1 MSKNIDLLNVVYSD
15 VPSVQLPQ
23 AGGGTAE
30 FYDVSDTTAA
40 ASDVAAGKYFYTANG
55 QRTAGTGSGGGT
67 AEVELKLVNFCDYN
81 AKLLYSYTAEE
92 WASVSTLPANPSHD
106 RLTAQGWNMTKAEID
121 TVLSNYP
128 NRRIWIAQYYKT
140 TSTASELDIEL
151 LSAERLSPYLGIAVN
166 GTVTI
171 DWGDNSATETMT
183 GTSLTTQV
191 RKQHTYAATGT
202 YTIKIYATSGTYAF
216 YGTSS
221 ISTINNNNTST
232 LNINAV
238 YSSALRRVFIGNNAS
253 VGAYAFYCC
262 RGVEEIMLPNTI
274 TSIGNY
280 AFSGTNANAAVVIPS
295 TVQSVG
301 NYAFYDNANLY
312 TLICLEGVQTL
323 GNYALQAQH
332 IGRVYLPTTLTT
344 INTYACQGWFLAEE
358 IEIPDSV
365 TSIGTYAFRTAR
377 LCQKLYISDSVTSIQ
392 TYAFGDFISL
402 AEVTIGASCTSIA
415 ANAFY
420 NCLGMKAFHF
430 KRTSPPTLS
439 NSNAFSSMPSDC
451 KIYVP
456 YSADHS
462 ILNAYKTASNWST
475 FSSRMLEDPA

>member
-1 MSKNIDLLNVVYSD
+1 MAFSKIIFNGVTQMDVTGDTVAADNLLTGYTATGADGEPVVGAY
-15 VPSVQLPQ
+15 VPS
-23 AGGGTAE
+23 
-30 FYDVSDTTAA
+30 
-40 ASDVAAGKYFYTANG
+40 
-55 QRTAGTGSGGGT
+55 GT

-92 WASVSTLPANPSHD
+92 WADVSTLPANPSHD

-166 GTVTI
+166 GTATI

-216 YGTSS
+216 YGTTS
-221 ISTINNNNTST
+221 ISAINNNNTST
-232 LNINAV
+232 LNSNAV
-238 YSSALRRVFIGNNAS
+238 YSSALRRVFIGDNAS
-253 VGAYAFYCC
+253 IGQYAFYCC

-274 TSIGNY
+274 TSIGTY
-280 AFSGTNANAAVVIPS
+280 AFSGTNANAAAVIPS

-301 NYAFYDNANLY
+301 SYAFYDNANLY
-312 TLICLEGVQTL
+312 TVICLEGVQTL

-332 IGRVYLPTTLTT
+332 VGRVYLPTTLTT

-402 AEVTIGASCTSIA
+402 ADVTIGSSCTSIA

-420 NCLGMKAFHF
+420 NCLGMKAIHL
-430 KRTSPPTLS
+430 KPTTPPTLS
-439 NSNAFSSMPSDC
+439 ATSAISSMPSDC
-451 KIYVP
+451 IIYVP
-456 YSADHS
+456 YTADHS
-462 ILNAYKTASNWST
+462 VLNAYKSASNWST
-475 FSSRMLEDPA
+475 YASRIMEESA